1 MASEDK
7 QFKWDEEDKKAAP
20 SAGFTWDTAEPAPP
34 PRTEQRLTQAEVDAA
49 NPKTQFEKSIPG
61 HGITTEGMGTS
72 ALGAL
77 KKVGSGILDTLNPT
91 TSTLFHPSEMPIVK
105 AAHEARAGWNRPT
118 DVRAKI
124 GEAVTSGL
132 GSLVGMSGE
141 SAAQHAAKGE
151 GGAILGEAAVP
162 AVMAA
167 APLALEG
174 TKVLRGKVGEGIHT
188 AEGELKPMAKTVGQ
202 VGGGLA
208 GAAYGLKELNPYAA
222 VTGGAAGYKLGPSL
236 MEKMFPAPAPKPIFP
251 GAAFP
256 DVGEF
261 YTNKGTEMNA
271 VRRQTEQ
278 SARQAAREAKA
289 NAPEPPEPE
298 LGSLENPGFHSKI
311 PTRMPKPAPV
321 EVPTPEL
328 GTPENPGWHSKI
340 PTRMPPSAETLV
352 PEPPLGSPENPG
364 WHSKVPNRMPRTGAS
379 AVAPEPAVGEGPAL
393 PKAQV
398 VKLPVPHEPLPGE
411 NPGFMASIPRGRLL
425 DLGRQ
430 GRSGAGQQLQNIGK
444 SVLYVPEE
452 YPGPR
457 QPAIEAA
464 PEASLQ
470 HVGVKPV
477 TEYRPSEKA
486 GVMSGKRKDLGP
498 EFESGEQ
505 AHEIERNKSIL
516 RNPKATPEDRRI
528 AQTRL
533 DEMEEPSVSLM
544 GAPSKLASQRFM
556 RNRASQIREARY

>member
-1 MASEDK
+1 MADEEKKFS
-7 QFKWDEEDKKAAP
+7 WDEEDRKAA
-20 SAGFTWDTAEPAPP
+20 SAPASAFTWDSEEPTPP
-34 PRTEQRLTQAEVDAA
+34 PRTQQRLSQEEVDAA
-49 NPKTQFEKSIPG
+49 NPKTQFEKDIPG
-61 HGITTEGMGTS
+61 HGITTEGMGT
-72 ALGAL
+72 AAWGTL

-91 TSTLFHPSEMPIVK
+91 TSTLLHPSEMPIVK
-105 AAHEARAGWNRPT
+105 AVHEARAGWNRPT

-132 GSLVGMSGE
+132 GSLVGMSGK

-222 VTGGAAGYKLGPSL
+222 VTGGAAGYKFGPSL
-236 MEKMFPAPAPKPIFP
+236 MENMFPAPAPKPVFP

-256 DVGEF
+256 EASEF
-261 YTNKGTEMNA
+261 YANKGTEMNA

-298 LGSLENPGFHSKI
+298 LGSPENPGFHSKI

-321 EVPTPEL
+321 EAPAPEL
-328 GTPENPGWHSKI
+328 GTI
-340 PTRMPPSAETLV
+340 
-352 PEPPLGSPENPG
+352 ENPG
-364 WHSKVPNRMPRTGAS
+364 WHSKVPNRMPRTGTS
-379 AVAPEPAVGEGPAL
+379 TTAPEPAVGEGPAL

-430 GRSGAGQQLQNIGK
+430 GRAGAGQQLQNIGK

-457 QPAIEAA
+457 QSAIGAA

-516 RNPKATPEDRRI
+516 RNPEATPEDRRI